1 MGEIRVRKYNIP
13 KVIKQIFGAR
23 NSYSFYASAYSF
35 LQFGSYF
42 TKKDNQTALEN
53 RISQGCINNI
63 RTAFIPNHQKK
74 RLSSTEIPINTH
86 QARNVE
92 TENATVK
99 T

>member
-1 MGEIRVRKYNIP
+1 MPEIVFHFTLQLSP
-13 KVIKQIFGAR
+13 
-23 NSYSFYASAYSF
+23 F

-63 RTAFIPNHQKK
+63 RTAFIPNHQKN

-86 QARNVE
+86 QAVNVE
-92 TENATVK
+92 TENATVN